1 MPIFGANVEIPQHPT
16 TTTLRVHSITKP
28 CFTSVEPHSHLCMA
42 VFSRPRIHLSPKQ
55 IEMLIQCGLPCNLV
69 SLSGRIGGTEAA
81 VKAQLDAL
89 VMQMYKGGIQYHE
102 AVREFQKVFLVTALR
117 DQNGNQ
123 IKAARELGMH
133 RNSLRR
139 LLTNLDVDVRALRHG
154 LRRPPRSERP
164 GAAERKVSH

>member
-1 MPIFGANVEIPQHPT
+1 M
-16 TTTLRVHSITKP
+16 
-28 CFTSVEPHSHLCMA
+28 
-42 VFSRPRIHLSPKQ
+42 RP
-55 IEMLIQCGLPCNLV
+55 V
-69 SLSGRIGGTEAA
+69 GGTQAA
-81 VKAQLDAL
+81 VKADLEAL
-89 VMQMYKGGIQYHE
+89 VMQMHKGGIQYQE

-139 LLTNLDVDVRALRHG
+139 LLTDLEVDVRALRHG

-164 GAAERKVSH
+164 VAAERKVSH